1 MRRSG
6 YEITAEVKINKMAEK
21 AEGWF
26 KHARRKREKQR
37 QVIHMRALG
46 TRQSAR
52 GLVLAVHLIWFVR
65 TV

>member
-26 KHARRKREKQR
+26 KHAWRKKENKDKLY
-37 QVIHMRALG
+37 IY
-46 TRQSAR
+46 
-52 GLVLAVHLIWFVR
+52 GL
-65 TV
+65 